1 MGGEDRYAEFHDA
14 HSSQPRGEFPADSQ
28 TSQPDFPDPAGI
40 VDVMDENRNFGYEPT
55 APHITTNRTAG
66 RTTSRG
72 RLIAGAAAAT
82 VLVGGAAFGAVTM
95 LNGSSAVASTG
106 PTGQAAVL
114 NDALT
119 TASTPGT
126 TVSSGSSTTSGAT
139 ATPVRH
145 LRDAVARL
153 RRLGGIDGQFTFETK
168 TGTKTLAFERGAIQ
182 SVAGQDVV
190 VKAKDGTTW
199 NWTLVTGS
207 VVREDG
213 TKTTTSSL
221 AAGDLVFVAGP
232 VVSGSHDARL
242 IVIRDPQK
250 SSGSSTTPSA
260 STSSALS

>member
-1 MGGEDRYAEFHDA
+1 
-14 HSSQPRGEFPADSQ
+14 
-28 TSQPDFPDPAGI
+28 
-40 VDVMDENRNFGYEPT
+40 MDENRNFGYEPT

-168 TGTKTLAFERGAIQ
+168 TGTKTLAFERGTIE

-199 NWTLVTGS
+199 NWTLVTDS

-213 TKTTTSSL
+213 TKTTTGSL

>member
-1 MGGEDRYAEFHDA
+1 M
-14 HSSQPRGEFPADSQ
+14 
-28 TSQPDFPDPAGI
+28 
-40 VDVMDENRNFGYEPT
+40 NFGYEPT
-55 APHITTNRTAG
+55 APHSASPGFSPGAG
-66 RTTSRG
+66 PGFNPGNGRRAGRG
-72 RLIAGAAAAT
+72 RLIASAAAAT

-95 LNGSSAVASTG
+95 LSGSPAAAVTG
-106 PTGQAAVL
+106 PTGPAAVL

-126 TVSSGSSTTSGAT
+126 TASSSGATPSSSGAT
-139 ATPVRH
+139 AGATTTQVRH

-168 TGTKTLAFERGAIQ
+168 TGTKTLAFERGTIQ

-199 NWTLVTGS
+199 SWTLVTDS

-213 TKTTTSSL
+213 TKTATSSL
-221 AAGDLVFVAGP
+221 AAGDLVFVGGP

-242 IVIRDPQK
+242 IVIRNPQK
-250 SSGSSTTPSA
+250 SSSAGTTPSA
-260 STSSALS
+260 STSSTVS